1 MFFDNWHGLLRV
13 LIVGVLAYAS
23 VVALLRAT
31 GNRTLSKMNSFDLI
45 VTVALGSTLS
55 SILISSEVA
64 LLEGVLA
71 LAALI
76 LFQFAIT
83 WLSVRSRTVSKLVKT
98 SPTLLLQDGVF
109 REEAMRSVRVTQ
121 DEVRS
126 AVRQQG
132 LGGLEDVGAVIME
145 TDGSLAVIS
154 RQRLG
159 TASALAGIPGA
170 EQL

>member
-13 LIVGVLAYAS
+13 LVVGILAYVS
-23 VVALLRAT
+23 VVILLRAT

-64 LLEGVLA
+64 LLEGVVA
-71 LAALI
+71 LAVLI

-83 WLSVRSRTVSKLVKT
+83 WLSVRSRAISKLVKT
-98 SPTLLLQDGVF
+98 QPTLLLQDGAF
-109 REEAMRSVRVTQ
+109 IEDAMKSVRVTK
-121 DEVRS
+121 DEVRA

-132 LGGLEDVGAVIME
+132 LGGLEGVSAVVME
-145 TDGSLAVIS
+145 TDGNLSVIS
-154 RQRLG
+154 KDKRG
-159 TASALAGIPGA
+159 SSSALEGISGA
-170 EQL
+170 